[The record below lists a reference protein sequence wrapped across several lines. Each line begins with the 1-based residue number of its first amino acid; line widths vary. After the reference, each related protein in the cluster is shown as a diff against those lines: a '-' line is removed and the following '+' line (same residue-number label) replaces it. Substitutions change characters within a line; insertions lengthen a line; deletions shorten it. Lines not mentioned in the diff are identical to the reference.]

1 MIAASIV
8 FTIISYLFL
17 YLNIKAYIRHLNNP
31 EEDYIVSIGNY
42 LFQAIF
48 MAVMCTLLSLWL
60 TLKD

>member
-8 FTIISYLFL
+8 FTIIYYLFL
-17 YLNIKAYIRHLNNP
+17 YLNIKAYIIHLNNP

-48 MAVMCTLLSLWL
+48 MEVMCTLLSLWL
-60 TLKD
+60 ILKD